1 MNLIEKL
8 GGYER
13 AKHEFQMVKEMSPIY
28 PDEIET
34 NERVLLEYRRAN
46 NIYEVGD
53 GVVYP
58 HLSHERL
65 FSVRYVGGDQIV
77 VYELWDEMGA
87 KTFTEFHPYSD
98 IRHATDAEI
107 KAGHRISH
115 ATDNLSHFDHCSDIA
130 NHISPLTKVTER

>member
-8 GGYER
+8 GGYDR
-13 AKHEFQMVKEMSPIY
+13 ASKIANCKSGVVHPTKPLL
-28 PDEIET
+28 DA
-34 NERVLLEYRRAN
+34 LLEYRRAN

>member
-1 MNLIEKL
+1 MNLIEQL
-8 GGYER
+8 GGYNA
-13 AKHEFQMVKEMSPIY
+13 AKAEANAPVKLMNSFSYEQL
-28 PDEIET
+28 DKE
-34 NERVLLEYRRAN
+34 LLEYRREN
-46 NIYEVGD
+46 NIFEVGD
-53 GVVYP
+53 VVVYP

-107 KAGHRISH
+107 KTGHRISH

-130 NHISPLTKVTER
+130 NHISPNTKVFER